1 MKRNRHAVRRRAL
14 SPIEDSDS
22 GTTTYTITADA
33 PKYDFLKNDTCILT
47 PETSTGPYIYP
58 RSQVL
63 RQDIVEDQVG
73 VPLVLDIGLMDIH
86 TCEPLPNALVDIWVS
101 SFSFPPPLS
110 LTNMVDW
117 YRVLF

>member
-1 MKRNRHAVRRRAL
+1 MHRRAL